1 MKKLR
6 RLATQVSHYG
16 VRFVLTDYA
25 CMRHRTAIVHTIFIN
40 MVWQVNNV
48 VIKAGGSN
56 SDVLIESGGFY

>member
-1 MKKLR
+1 
-6 RLATQVSHYG
+6 
-16 VRFVLTDYA
+16 
-25 CMRHRTAIVHTIFIN
+25 MRHRTAIVHTIFIN